1 GAPALLAL
9 PTDRPRPAVQR
20 YAGASVALTLPAA
33 LSAELRALA
42 GRHGATLF
50 MTMLAGWAALLARL
64 GGQDDIVVGTPVA
77 NRQRREVEDVIGFFV
92 NTLALRVRLHDDPSV
107 SELLQQV
114 AHTALDAY
122 AHQDLPFEQ
131 VVEALQPVRSMSHS
145 PLFQT
150 MLTWNNA
157 PAGALLLPGLQLAAL
172 PAEQLSAQF
181 DLSLTLADD
190 GVVIGGHID
199 YATDLFEHASVE
211 RIAGHFQT
219 LLAAMTAD
227 PRQRVG
233 ALALL
238 TPDQRHQLLTG
249 FNASGA
255 DYPRD
260 QLLHQA
266 FEAQA
271 AARPDAIALVCE
283 GHSLSYGQLN
293 RRANQLAHHLLARG
307 VRPGDRVAVCLER
320 GLDLVAA
327 LLAILKAGAAYVPVD
342 PAYPAERIA
351 HMLADS
357 APAAVLTQRSLLDT
371 LPAGAAALAIDDAAE
386 AAAIAARA
394 DVNPDPAALG
404 LHAGHLAYI
413 IYTSGST
420 GLPKGVMV
428 EHANLLNFLHSM
440 RQAPGIAQDDVVLSV
455 TSVSFDIA
463 ALELY
468 LPLMVGARI
477 ILAVAAAA
485 ADPRQLAAL
494 LQTHHVSLM
503 QATPSTWRMLL
514 AHGWPAGAE
523 SLKVLCGGEALPA
536 DLLQQLLRH
545 VPAVW
550 NLYGPT
556 ETTVWSTLRRLA
568 AADPRPS
575 IGRPIANTQVYLLD
589 RHMEPVPQ
597 GVAGELY
604 IGGHGVARGY
614 LNRPELT
621 AERFVNHPFS
631 ATAGA
636 RLYRT
641 GDLARYLADGDIEYL
656 GRNDFQLKLRGF
668 RIEPGEIETALAALP
683 GVSAA
688 LVVAREDL
696 PGDVRLVAYIVA
708 ESALDG
714 AHLRAALA
722 GTLPDYMVPAHFVAL
737 ERLPLTANGK
747 LDRSR
752 LPAPDL
758 DHADDGAHV
767 APATPTETALAALW
781 SEVLQRE
788 RIGSTD
794 DFFHLGGHSLLAVQ
808 LTAKVRARFGLD
820 FPLRALFDAP
830 TVAAMARRITLLR
843 ADGAGAA
850 GPSITPVDRTAALPL
865 SYAQKRFWFLE
876 QYAAGQGYYSAPLA
890 LTLNGPLALAVFRR
904 VFATLIARHEPLRTV
919 FVQEDGVP
927 RQRIL
932 PALTLDLPLIDL
944 SMLEAAPREAA
955 IRQHIAAEAATPFD
969 LAAGPLLRTR
979 LLKRRDDEHV
989 FLLTLHHIL
998 YDGWSMGV
1006 LVDEFTRLYAA
1017 FSAGRDSPLAPLPI
1031 QYADYTWW
1039 EQQQLSGVHLAQQ
1052 LDYWKQELAG
1062 APALLALP
1070 TDRPRPP
1077 RMGHDGASHRLLLP
1091 PALAARLAALG
1102 RRHQATLFMVL
1113 SGVYNVLLHRYTG
1126 QDDLCI
1132 GALSANRPAQTE
1144 SLIGIFVNI
1153 IALRSTITA
1162 DDTFETLLA
1171 RTRDKL
1177 LAAYDMRMPFELLL
1191 HHVATERSGAYL
1203 PFAQV
1208 ALNFRSEFDPQAIV
1222 QHGGAGGLAITGQH
1236 AGSVTHAHF
1245 DLKLE
1250 MALETAGLRID
1261 IEYSTELFDA
1271 ATIER
1276 MAGHFAQLLEGV
1288 AADPAQ
1294 PLRTLPM
1301 LSAQEQ
1307 RQLLVDFNDTAT
1319 AYPPQLLV
1327 HQLFEAQAQ
1336 ASPDAV
1342 ALRCAD
1348 QQLSYGELNGRAN
1361 QLAHR
1366 LRSLGV
1372 GPEILVGVCAER
1384 SPEMVIALLAVLKA
1398 GGAYVPLDPG
1408 NPPARL
1414 AHMLDDA
1421 SPALVLAQQHLL
1433 ACLPPAAPVL
1443 LLDAPAPQHYPSDNP
1458 RVLNRPTDLA
1468 YVIYTSGS
1476 TGLPKGAMNQHD
1488 GVVNRLLWAQ
1498 QQFALQADDRVLQK
1512 TPFGFDVSVWE
1523 FFLPLLAGAQ
1533 LVLARPEGHQ
1543 DPLYLAQLIE
1553 QCGITVL
1560 HFVPSMLH
1568 TFIEQAPAASCR
1580 SIRHLLC
1587 SGEALP
1593 HALQARVR
1601 AALPALAL
1609 HNLYGPTEA
1618 AVDVTYWHCADSGE
1632 TGPVPIGRPIA
1643 NTRIHI
1649 LDAGLQPVPIGVAG
1663 QLHIG
1668 GVQVG
1673 RGYLNRPE
1681 LTAERFI
1688 ADPFSD
1694 RPGERLYQT
1703 GDLGRWLPDGGIEYL
1718 GRNDFQLKI
1727 RGFRIELGEI
1737 EARLAA
1743 CDGVREAVV
1752 VARDD
1757 SPGERRL
1764 VAYLVAEAGAQESAA
1779 ALDPATLRAALATR
1793 LADYML
1799 PAAYVVLAA
1808 LPLTPNGKLD

>member
-1 GAPALLAL
+1 
-9 PTDRPRPAVQR
+9 
-20 YAGASVALTLPAA
+20 
-33 LSAELRALA
+33 
-42 GRHGATLF
+42 
-50 MTMLAGWAALLARL
+50 
-64 GGQDDIVVGTPVA
+64 
-77 NRQRREVEDVIGFFV
+77 
-92 NTLALRVRLHDDPSV
+92 
-107 SELLQQV
+107 
-114 AHTALDAY
+114 
-122 AHQDLPFEQ
+122 
-131 VVEALQPVRSMSHS
+131 
-145 PLFQT
+145 
-150 MLTWNNA
+150 
-157 PAGALLLPGLQLAAL
+157 
-172 PAEQLSAQF
+172 
-181 DLSLTLADD
+181 
-190 GVVIGGHID
+190 
-199 YATDLFEHASVE
+199 
-211 RIAGHFQT
+211 
-219 LLAAMTAD
+219 
-227 PRQRVG
+227 
-233 ALALL
+233 
-238 TPDQRHQLLTG
+238 
-249 FNASGA
+249 
-255 DYPRD
+255 
-260 QLLHQA
+260 
-266 FEAQA
+266 
-271 AARPDAIALVCE
+271 
-283 GHSLSYGQLN
+283 
-293 RRANQLAHHLLARG
+293 
-307 VRPGDRVAVCLER
+307 
-320 GLDLVAA
+320 
-327 LLAILKAGAAYVPVD
+327 
-342 PAYPAERIA
+342 
-351 HMLADS
+351 
-357 APAAVLTQRSLLDT
+357 
-371 LPAGAAALAIDDAAE
+371 
-386 AAAIAARA
+386 
-394 DVNPDPAALG
+394 VNPDSAALG

-440 RQAPGIAQDDVVLSV
+440 RQAPGIARDDVVLSV

-468 LPLMVGARI
+468 LPLMAGARI

-485 ADPRQLAAL
+485 ADPQQLTAL
-494 LQTHHVSLM
+494 LQTHQVSLM

-514 AHGWPAGAE
+514 AHGWPAGVR

-545 VPAVW
+545 VPTVW

-556 ETTVWSTLRRLA
+556 ETTVWSTLRALG
-568 AADPRPS
+568 AADLRPS
-575 IGRPIANTQVYLLD
+575 IGRPIANTHVYLLD

-621 AERFVNHPFS
+621 AERFVNDPFS
-631 ATAGA
+631 ATAGGH
-636 RLYRT
+636 LYRT

-708 ESALDG
+708 ESTLDD

-722 GTLPDYMVPAHFVAL
+722 GTLPDYMLPAHFVAI
-737 ERLPLTANGK
+737 ERLPLTPNGK

-758 DHADDGAHV
+758 DDTDTGAHV
-767 APATPTETALAALW
+767 APATPTETVLAALW

-794 DFFHLGGHSLLAVQ
+794 NFFSLGGHSLLAVQ

-890 LTLNGPLALAVFRR
+890 LTLSGPLVLDVFQR
-904 VFATLIARHEPLRTV
+904 VFAALVARHEPLRTV

-927 RQRIL
+927 RQLIL
-932 PALTLDLPLIDL
+932 PALALDLPLIDL
-944 SMLEAAPREAA
+944 STLEAAPREAA
-955 IRQHIAAEAATPFD
+955 IRQHIASEAATPFD

-1017 FSAGRDSPLAPLPI
+1017 LSAGRDSPLAPLPI

-1039 EQQQLSGVHLAQQ
+1039 EQQQLAGDNLAQQ
-1052 LDYWKQELAG
+1052 LAYWKQELAG

-1077 RMGHDGASHRLLLP
+1077 RMGHGGASHRLLLP
-1091 PALAARLAALG
+1091 PALAARLAKLG

-1113 SGVYNVLLHRYTG
+1113 SSVYNVLLHRYSG

-1153 IALRSTITA
+1153 IALRSTIA
-1162 DDTFETLLA
+1162 AGDTFETLLA

-1177 LAAYDMRMPFELLL
+1177 LAAYEMQMPFELLL

-1222 QHGGAGGLAITGQH
+1222 QQGGDGALAITGQH

-1261 IEYSTELFDA
+1261 MEYNTELFDA
-1271 ATIER
+1271 ATIGR
-1276 MAGHFAQLLEGV
+1276 MAGHFAQLLESV

-1294 PLRTLPM
+1294 PLRALTM

-1307 RQLLVDFNDTAT
+1307 RQLLVEFNDTAT
-1319 AYPPQLLV
+1319 AYPPELLV
-1327 HQLFEAQAQ
+1327 HQLFEAQVQ

-1342 ALRCAD
+1342 ALRCAH
-1348 QQLSYGELNGRAN
+1348 QQLSYGELNARAN

-1372 GPEILVGVCAER
+1372 GPEIRIGVCAER
-1384 SPEMVIALLAVLKA
+1384 SLEMVIALLAVLKA

-1421 SPALVLAQQHLL
+1421 SPALVLTQRHLL
-1433 ACLPPAAPVL
+1433 ACLPPAAPVV
-1443 LLDAPAPQHYPSDNP
+1443 LLDAPAPEHYPSDNP
-1458 RVLNRPTDLA
+1458 CILNTATNLA

-1498 QQFALQADDRVLQK
+1498 QQFALQPDDRVLQK

-1533 LVLARPEGHQ
+1533 LVLARPDGHQ

-1593 HALQARVR
+1593 HPLQARVR
-1601 AALPALAL
+1601 AELPGLAL

-1618 AVDVTYWHCADSGE
+1618 AVDVTYWNCADSGE

-1649 LDAGLQPVPIGVAG
+1649 LDASLQPVPIGVAG

-1681 LTAERFI
+1681 LSAERFI

-1694 RPGERLYQT
+1694 RPGARLYQT
-1703 GDLGRWLPDGGIEYL
+1703 GDLGRYLADGSIEYL
-1718 GRNDFQLKI
+1718 GRNDFQVKI

-1737 EARLAA
+1737 EA
-1743 CDGVREAVV
+1743 
-1752 VARDD
+1752 
-1757 SPGERRL
+1757 
-1764 VAYLVAEAGAQESAA
+1764 
-1779 ALDPATLRAALATR
+1779 
-1793 LADYML
+1793 
-1799 PAAYVVLAA
+1799 
-1808 LPLTPNGKLD
+1808 